1 MEQTEIIELEP
12 YHKLSVNIALRSS
25 VERKK
30 KKQKKKKTN
39 MKKKNMKKTN
49 KKDGEKGE
57 DKYE

>member
-12 YHKLSVNIALRSS
+12 HHKLSVNIALRSS

-30 KKQKKKKTN
+30 KKQKKKTN

-49 KKDGEKGE
+49 KKMEKKE
-57 DKYE
+57 KINMNK